1 MKRLLKVFLTGGLAV
16 ASCLLAAGCQ
26 SVTEPRLNLSP
37 DFGNAVRHNMAV
49 QTVNPDASAGTTEPP
64 ALDGNRANAAMTEY
78 QGGKTKA
85 VEKIKT
91 SSVGN

>member
-1 MKRLLKVFLTGGLAV
+1 MKRSLKVFLTGGLAI
-16 ASCLLAAGCQ
+16 ASCLVAAGCE
-26 SVTEPRLNLSP
+26 SVTEPKLYLSP

-49 QTVNPDASAGTTEPP
+49 QTVNPEASAGITEPP
-64 ALDGNRANAAMTEY
+64 MLDGNRANMAITEY

-91 SSVGN
+91 SSVGQ

>member
-1 MKRLLKVFLTGGLAV
+1 MKRSLKILMTGGLAV

-49 QTVNPDASAGTTEPP
+49 QTVNPEASAAITEAPT
-64 ALDGNRANAAMTEY
+64 LDGNRANAAMSEY

-85 VEKIKT
+85 VQNIKT
-91 SSVGN
+91 SSK